1 MSRSLIALVALA
13 GVAHAEEQAAS
24 SGLAPKDM
32 SDQAIGPSLGIAA
45 GGRTTPGGLML
56 AGHYLYQLADQDWFD
71 GRATFVFGGG
81 DAECF
86 RNRSDVVICEHGL
99 ADGYAGGVE
108 AGVRRF
114 LPALA
119 NSDGTF
125 WPFLRGAL
133 GASLVRF
140 SNDEVTGIV
149 FALHAGPGLRVSIDE
164 NISIVALADLVLGLG
179 AFGNGVGA
187 EPQLGINISAGAEF
201 KL

>member
-1 MSRSLIALVALA
+1 MSRIVIALIALTA
-13 GVAHAEEQAAS
+13 VAHAEEQAVT
-24 SGLAPKDM
+24 SGVAPKDM
-32 SDQAIGPSLGIAA
+32 SDQAIGPSIGIAA
-45 GGRTTPGGLML
+45 GGRTTPGGLLL

-86 RNRSDVVICEHGL
+86 RDRVDMVICDHGL
-99 ADGYAGGVE
+99 ADGYGVGVE

-114 LPALA
+114 LPSLA

-125 WPFLRGAL
+125 WPFVRGAL

-140 SNDEVTGIV
+140 SDDDLTGLV
-149 FALHAGPGLRVSIDE
+149 LALHAGPGLRVSIDD

-179 AFGNGVGA
+179 RFGNGVGA
-187 EPQLGINISAGAEF
+187 EPQFGVNISAGAEF